1 MNDELISVITVAK
14 NAEKTIR
21 ATIDSVLSQTYRNI
35 EYICIVGE
43 CNDKTNIIIDEYKK
57 QFDLK
62 GVRLKHVSGPD
73 SGIYDAMNKGSELA
87 SGQWLYFLN
96 ADDRLCDG
104 VVFQRIFAEKHIYDE
119 TDCVYGNIILCS
131 DGKFVIRKGAPVSAI
146 YYKFPICHQAAFV
159 RKSIIKKYGFNEE
172 YKRLADFDQFFRMYL
187 DNRIF
192 KYVDVDVAYFSTDG
206 VSQKNNIALA
216 IEREKIHKKLGISR
230 KKRIRRWVRYF
241 FICVIKDNRLFYKCF
256 FGIDYWIQKIKNIH

>member
-1 MNDELISVITVAK
+1 MINKYYQEN
-14 NAEKTIR
+14 NAQNYPSNKRSEESE
-21 ATIDSVLSQTYRNI
+21 DM
-35 EYICIVGE
+35 
-43 CNDKTNIIIDEYKK
+43 
-57 QFDLK
+57 DLK
-62 GVRLKHVSGPD
+62 DLTEID
-73 SGIYDAMNKGSELA
+73 
-87 SGQWLYFLN
+87 
-96 ADDRLCDG
+96 
-104 VVFQRIFAEKHIYDE
+104 IF
-119 TDCVYGNIILCS
+119 S
-131 DGKFVIRKGAPVSAI
+131 
-146 YYKFPICHQAAFV
+146 
-159 RKSIIKKYGFNEE
+159 KKYGFNEE